1 MATIKKQKSGSYKI
15 TVSNGYDTTGKQI
28 RYTMT
33 YTPEPNMTPRQEE
46 KAVQREAT
54 LFEEKCKRGNYV
66 QSNIKFADFADLWFQ
81 DRRSILRAKTYERY
95 KSLLPRINTAIGHMR
110 LDRIQ
115 PLHLRQFYDN
125 LGEVGVKQSTKYKIK
140 FDFNN
145 YLIENNLSIAEVSRL
160 SGISKSTVSSFK
172 HGRNVNIESAQKL
185 CDYLQL
191 PLKEIFSPIGDDCK
205 LSPETI
211 LYHHRLISSML
222 SDAVEWG
229 ILESNPCSRTKP
241 PKTTKKN
248 PKYLDEFQ
256 AEKLLTLIEKESI
269 PHQTMIR
276 LLLFTGMR
284 RGELLGLEW
293 KDVDYN
299 KRIIS
304 ICRTSQYTKD
314 KGIYT
319 DETKN
324 ETSIRT
330 IKIPPIV
337 VEYLK
342 DYKKWQLD
350 YIEQIGDRWHE
361 TDRLFTTHEGF
372 PIHPDSVSSWFSDF
386 VKSHK
391 EELPSITIHS
401 LRHTNAT
408 LQVASGVP
416 LTTIAYRLGHA
427 NPTTTSKIYAHAIK
441 SADEAAAEALEN
453 LLIPNENR
461 NDKNKKTIQ

>member
-33 YTPEPNMTPRQEE
+33 YTPDPNMTSRQEE

-54 LFEEKCKRGNYV
+54 LFEEKCKKGNYV

-81 DRRSILRAKTYERY
+81 DRRSILRPKTYERY
-95 KSLLPRINTAIGHMR
+95 KSLLPRINAAIGHMR

-125 LGEVGVKQSTKYKIK
+125 LAETGVKQSTKYKIV

-145 YLIENNLSIAEVSRL
+145 YLVENGLSIAEFSRR
-160 SGISKSTVSSFK
+160 SGISKTTVSSFK
-172 HGRNVNIESAQKL
+172 HGKNVNIESAQKF
-185 CDYLQL
+185 CNYLQL
-191 PLKEIFSPIGDDCK
+191 PLNKLFIPIGEDSC
-205 LSPETI
+205 LSAETI

-248 PKYLDEFQ
+248 PRYLDEFQ
-256 AEKLLTLIEKESI
+256 AEKLLTLIEQESA
-269 PHQTMIR
+269 PHQTMVR
-276 LLLFTGMR
+276 LLLFTGLR

-293 KDVDYN
+293 KDIDYN
-299 KRIIS
+299 KRVIS
-304 ICRTSQYTKD
+304 ICRTSQYTKE
-314 KGIYT
+314 KGVYT

-342 DYKKWQLD
+342 EYNDWQSN
-350 YIEQIGDRWHE
+350 YITQMGDRWHE
-361 TDRLFTTHEGF
+361 TDRLFTTHEGI
-372 PIHPDSVSSWFSDF
+372 PVHPDSVSSWFGDF
-386 VKSHK
+386 IKTHQD
-391 EELPSITIHS
+391 ELPYISIHS

-453 LLIPNENR
+453 ILVPNQNR
-461 NDKNKKTIQ
+461 REKSAK